1 MPTVPASGGA
11 RRGDG
16 LTRSAVVHPSTTPRR
31 DRAFLAVL
39 VLLLVIGLA
48 TALTRGGGG
57 PAERGRNAAPVT
69 GSGSGDASSAALSV
83 LRYRPGNDDDFTER
97 AAAGFSHPLYAQVP
111 GGAVAT
117 AKRVDGWRKE
127 IEEAADADGSP
138 VDADTLEALVYLES
152 AGRPNA
158 SATGTV
164 DGAIGLTQIVGETG
178 NSLLGMNIDLA
189 ESATLTRRIAKL
201 TTQIRRWDARGSA
214 AAADRGRARLRE
226 ARVARAKVDPRFV
239 PTAALAATV
248 KYLKIAEDKLGRED
262 LALTSYHMGIG
273 NLQNVLAAYGR
284 KEVSYVQLYFDVDPK
299 RSPKAYRILSRFQD
313 DSATYYWRLL
323 AAKSIMA
330 AYRDDP
336 DGLKRRAAL
345 ITSKASREDYMHPPD
360 ENPGYA
366 DPAAVAEASAS
377 GELIPLPIPA
387 LNANGVAVS
396 PAMGELAGRLK
407 TSRSRYRALRRGP
420 LATLVTIGAAV
431 RELTGGTKVLVAT
444 STVRD
449 LKYQKLLQGETIQ
462 ATHAY
467 SLHTSGWAVDI
478 ARNYASTKQAQMF
491 QFVLTRMQALD
502 LISWV
507 KEPEAIHFTSSADA
521 ESRLGPVLEVALGRS

>member
-1 MPTVPASGGA
+1 M
-11 RRGDG
+11 
-16 LTRSAVVHPSTTPRR
+16 HPSTTPRR

-57 PAERGRNAAPVT
+57 QAERGRNAAPVT
-69 GSGSGDASSAALSV
+69 GSGSGDASSAALAV
-83 LRYRPGNDDDFTER
+83 LRYRPGNDEEFENR
-97 AAAGFSHPLYAQVP
+97 AAAGFSHPLYTQVP

-117 AKRVDGWRKE
+117 AARVDGWRDE
-127 IEEAADADGSP
+127 IEQAAGADGSP

-164 DGAIGLTQIVGETG
+164 DGAIGLTQIMGETA
-178 NSLLGMNIDLA
+178 NSLLGMNIDL
-189 ESATLTRRIAKL
+189 EQSATLTRRIAKL
-201 TTQIRRWDARGSA
+201 TSQIRRWERRGSTA
-214 AAADRGRARLRE
+214 AAERGRARLQA
-226 ARVARAKVDPRFV
+226 ARVERAKVDSRFV
-239 PTAALAATV
+239 PKAALAATV
-248 KYLKIAEDKLGRED
+248 KYLKFAEDELGRED
-262 LALTSYHMGIG
+262 LALTSYHMGVG

-284 KEVSYVQLYFDVDPK
+284 KEVPYVQLYFDVDPK

-323 AAKSIMA
+323 AAKAIMK
-330 AYRDDP
+330 AYRDDL

-345 ITSKASREDYMHPPD
+345 FASKASREDSMHPPS
-360 ENPGYA
+360 ENPGYK
-366 DPAAVAEASAS
+366 DPEAIAEARAS

-387 LNANGVAVS
+387 LNANGVAIS

-407 TSRSRYRALRRGP
+407 TNRARYRALRRGA

-449 LKYQKLLQGETIQ
+449 LKYQGLLRSETIQ

-507 KEPEAIHFTSSADA
+507 REPEAIHFTASSDT